1 MSYLEPYKISDIDLN
16 KIVYSKIKET
26 KNKKIVIIKYNDN
39 NKFNEFV
46 FQLPTLLNINKA
58 ELFNEYSEIELA
70 LIGKNYSKI
79 NDVINFFNNLE
90 LKIKDD
96 AHNNAHT
103 WFKNNNDIINFQ
115 KIIRN
120 QDSKFDNDESIGEVQ
135 ESNLDG
141 VGTTHKSSGNADSV
155 GTTHKSSGN
164 ADSVGTTHKSSGN
177 ADSVGTTYKSSGNA
191 DGVGTTY
198 KSSSNADSVGTT
210 YKSSSNADSVGTIKL
225 KLIKTHDFES
235 IIQLN
240 NKRIDAANIPE
251 DSWCKMILECYAIW
265 INSNN
270 DFGIFLRPIIVS
282 FTPKE
287 KINYKYKFTDDSD
300 NGSEFEIP
308 DTDINDNIFMKINT
322 NSNNQLDETTQ
333 IDYKEL
339 MNHLEN
345 NNNKISLNSIIDNLS
360 DSSQNNLS
368 DNSDNLNDTSS

>member
-155 GTTHKSSGN
+155 GTTY
-164 ADSVGTTHKSSGN
+164 KSSGN

-191 DGVGTTY
+191 D
-198 KSSSNADSVGTT
+198 SVGTT
-210 YKSSSNADSVGTIKL
+210 SKSSSNADSVGTIKL